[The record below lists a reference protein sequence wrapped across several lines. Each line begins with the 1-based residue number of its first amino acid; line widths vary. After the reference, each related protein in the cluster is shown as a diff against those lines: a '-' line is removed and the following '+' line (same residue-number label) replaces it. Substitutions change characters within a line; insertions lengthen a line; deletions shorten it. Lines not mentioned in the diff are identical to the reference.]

1 MQIPKGN
8 MVAFAWNTIVLLMM
22 LGFASSIVTSVA
34 QGVLVAEQR
43 SEMVVVEAQQR
54 GLPPSEN
61 SGRDRTEKWI
71 SQ

>member
-61 SGRDRTEKWI
+61 SGRDRTEK
-71 SQ
+71 

>member
-1 MQIPKGN
+1 

-61 SGRDRTEKWI
+61 SGRDRTEK
-71 SQ
+71 